1 MYPEG
6 NTQPPHRMDP
16 KKLATAIVNKNVP
29 KIRSLVEGKNFE
41 GKDDGGV
48 LHYDHEASKYYDTA
62 ASLAVESGNIE
73 ILKLIVNAGFDL
85 DATTYP
91 LEETPLTIAR
101 KAKRNDM
108 VQILLEGGAT
118 DN

>member
-1 MYPEG
+1 MYP
-6 NTQPPHRMDP
+6 NQPPHQMDP

-29 KIRSLVEGKNFE
+29 KIRSLVEGKNFD
-41 GKDDGGV
+41 GKDGGV

-62 ASLAVESGNIE
+62 ASLAVESGDIE